1 VTARDAQYVAA
12 YRRHRLDHQ
21 NEYYAARAAT
31 LERAR
36 RLVITLSSLLMVVA
50 AFFGA
55 LGAAD
60 ADGRARWAFIAAS
73 VAAVG
78 TAFTSFEAA
87 FGLERYARVY
97 GEAHRALTVASAET
111 PRPAELDG
119 GDGRVG
125 QFTERVER
133 ILADEVDTWSEYT
146 KQPGEPEQ
154 PDGPGAVTPDH

>member
-1 VTARDAQYVAA
+1 VTARDAQFVAA
-12 YRRHRLDHQ
+12 YRRHRLDDQ
-21 NEYYAARAAT
+21 NVYYARRAAT

-60 ADGRARWAFIAAS
+60 ADGRARWAFIAAT

-78 TAFTSFEAA
+78 TALTSFEAA

-119 GDGRVG
+119 GDRDGRVG

-146 KQPGEPEQ
+146 KQPEKQDGGEAEPAG
-154 PDGPGAVTPDH
+154 D